1 MNNDPAHS
9 FALSQLHPPEGGSGR
24 TPGPATSLPAALSA
38 HANALTPVEGSL
50 TGPLYVR
57 SAYLHIPFC
66 FHKCHYCDFYSIV
79 DNLDRENAFVGRMID
94 EIEAVGQNNLRP
106 LDTLFVGGGTPTLLG
121 INSWQRLLP
130 ALHDH
135 LPPAAGHEWSIE
147 ANPETVTP
155 DLARCLV
162 AGGFNRV
169 SIGAQTFQPK
179 HLKTLERWH
188 DPANVR
194 RSIEIMRDAG
204 IGAVSLDLIFGIPG
218 QTLAEW
224 RSDLSAALE
233 LRPDH
238 LSCYG
243 LTYEPNTAMTVRMQR
258 GDFEPI
264 DNELEAAMYEHTM
277 DRLAAAG
284 YEHYEISNWA
294 KPGRECRHNLAYWR
308 NEDWL
313 ALGPS
318 ASGHLRGLRWKNVPR
333 LTDYLENGPWPP
345 VMDVEFVSDT
355 MRIGERLMLGLRL
368 REGIARSRLSKWFE
382 HDPAREHR
390 SAVIQR
396 AEQDG
401 YLEWVDDR
409 VRFTRAGMLMADGV
423 LSALI

>member
-1 MNNDPAHS
+1 
-9 FALSQLHPPEGGSGR
+9 
-24 TPGPATSLPAALSA
+24 ATFLPAALSA
-38 HANALTPVEGSL
+38 HALALTPGSDSL

-79 DNLDRENAFVGRMID
+79 DNLGRENAFVDRMID
-94 EIEAVGQNNLRP
+94 EITAVGQNNLRP

-121 INSWQRLLP
+121 IDSWQRLIP
-130 ALHDH
+130 ALHAH
-135 LPPAAGHEWSIE
+135 LPPADDHEWSIE

-155 DLARCLV
+155 ELARCLV

-169 SIGAQTFQPK
+169 SIGAQSFQPG

-188 DPANVR
+188 DPANVG
-194 RSIEIMRDAG
+194 RSVDIMREAG
-204 IGAVSLDLIFGIPG
+204 ISAVSLDLIFGIPG
-218 QTLAEW
+218 QSLDDWQMDLETALHLA
-224 RSDLSAALE
+224 
-233 LRPDH
+233 PDH

-264 DNELEAAMYEHTM
+264 DNGLEAAMYELTM

-294 KPGRECRHNLAYWR
+294 KPGRACRHNLAYWR

-333 LTDYLENGPWPP
+333 LTTYLENGPWPP
-345 VMDVEFVSDT
+345 VMDVECVDDT
-355 MRIGERLMLGLRL
+355 TRIGERLMLGLRL
-368 REGIARSRLSKWFE
+368 REGIARSDVTTWFA
-382 HDPAREHR
+382 HDPARE
-390 SAVIQR
+390 QR
-396 AEQDG
+396 TAIMEQAEKDG